1 MSQSP
6 DDTQP
11 TKPVTIADDTQPKP
25 PRPIQP
31 PPNWGGQVP
40 YSAPPSQKQEDES
53 GGPGCFVWGLMGIFS
68 LIVAV
73 IVVFMAGFAG
83 WSQGLEVAQANA
95 TATIGS
101 EIQTQCD
108 LIPAAVESGSTGLLE
123 TRLEFLMEQTPV
135 VDCLA
140 VAIPTA
146 TALHINSLPT
156 ATPTVTET
164 PSPTLTLTP
173 TVTNTGE
180 PTVAP
185 TDVPTENPS
194 GFDLEALLGEAQTYV
209 DEEQWLD
216 AIDLLDAII
225 AIDPTFR
232 KGLVEQLLYQALTSQ
247 AQIYFR
253 AGESLAEGIVLTDR
267 AEEFGD
273 VGELNYERFL
283 ASMYLD
289 GIRNLGLN
297 NQRAAQLFTRIV
309 VEQGLPNY
317 LDSGRLMIDAYEG
330 YGDDL
335 AEGGD
340 YCGAIRQYDTALSY
354 NQRPSIT
361 TKRGEASAFCSGTTV
376 TPGATV
382 EEGAI
387 QAQPTQPPVAP
398 VGVVDP

>member
-1 MSQSP
+1 MSQSL

-11 TKPVTIADDTQPKP
+11 TKPMPLADDTQPKP

-31 PPNWGGQVP
+31 PPNWGGQIP
-40 YSAPPSQKQEDES
+40 YPAQQPQDDEGS
-53 GGPGCFVWGLMGIFS
+53 DGPGCFVWGIMGVFS
-68 LIVAV
+68 LIIAV
-73 IVVFMAGFAG
+73 IVVIMAGYAG
-83 WSQGLEVAQANA
+83 WSQGLQVAHANA
-95 TATIGS
+95 TATVGS

-108 LIPAAVESGSTGLLE
+108 LIPAAVESGSTGLLQQ
-123 TRLEFLMEQTPV
+123 RLEFLMEQTPSV
-135 VDCLA
+135 SCL
-140 VAIPTA
+140 VNAIPTA
-146 TALHINSLPT
+146 TALYINSLPT
-156 ATPTVTET
+156 ATPTITET
-164 PSPTLTLTP
+164 PAPTLTLTA

-180 PTVAP
+180 PTMEPTVA
-185 TDVPTENPS
+185 PTENPS
-194 GFDLEALLGEAQTYV
+194 GFDLEALLAEAQTYI
-209 DEEQWLD
+209 DEEEWLD

-253 AGESLAEGIVLTDR
+253 SGESLAEGIVLTDR

-273 VGELNYERFL
+273 VGELGYERFL
-283 ASMYLD
+283 AELYLD
-289 GIRNLGLN
+289 GVRNLGMN
-297 NQRAAQLFTRIV
+297 NQRAAQIFTRIV

-317 LDSGRLMIDAYEG
+317 LDSARLMVDAYEG

-335 AEGGD
+335 AAGGD

-354 NQRPSIT
+354 TQRASVS
-361 TKRGEASAFCSGTTV
+361 TKRSEAAAFCSGTTV

-387 QAQPTQPPVAP
+387 QAQPTQPAVAP